1 MFMFLPLL
9 LGAVSAG
16 TSVAGVATTGLMA
29 AAGTG
34 AVGATTGLLTKAV
47 IAGGVAGAAGAAGAT
62 IGYNMKNKVVI
73 NNNNGTMKGKTK

>member
-16 TSVAGVATTGLMA
+16 TSA
-29 AAGTG
+29 

-47 IAGGVAGAAGAAGAT
+47 IAGGVAGAAGAT

>member
-47 IAGGVAGAAGAAGAT
+47 IAGGVAGAT

>member
-16 TSVAGVATTGLMA
+16 TSAAVGATTGLMA

-47 IAGGVAGAAGAAGAT
+47 IAGGVSGAAGAT

>member
-47 IAGGVAGAAGAAGAT
+47 IAGGVAGAAGAT

>member
-16 TSVAGVATTGLMA
+16 TSAAVGATTGLMA

-34 AVGATTGLLTKAV
+34 AATTGLLTKVV
-47 IAGGVAGAAGAAGAT
+47 IAEGVAGAAGAT

>member
-34 AVGATTGLLTKAV
+34 TVGVVTRALTKAV
-47 IAGGVAGAAGAAGAT
+47 IVRG
-62 IGYNMKNKVVI
+62 IKEVI
-73 NNNNGTMKGKTK
+73 NDNNKK